1 MNGHLELIRRRS
13 GDVISLYLEVNP
25 MQYYFFDY
33 RNGIMQCI
41 SSDNEFNSRINE
53 TKEEKRRLSIP
64 GLDENYEYLVSTNRR
79 VIDFLRRME
88 PFK

>member
-1 MNGHLELIRRRS
+1 
-13 GDVISLYLEVNP
+13 
-25 MQYYFFDY
+25 
-33 RNGIMQCI
+33 MQCI

-64 GLDENYEYLVSTNRR
+64 GLDENYEYLVSTYRR